1 MQRLIIFSLLAMI
14 VISVSL
20 YVLLYSEIKSINNQL
35 NKINKIKTN
44 SKILLSCSNKQ
55 LRVLALGINKNLEEK
70 QKSEAKYKKME
81 LELRKAI
88 SNISHDLRTPLTS
101 IMGYMQLIDDNILS
115 EDENKPY
122 INIIKNRTKVL
133 ENLITSFYDL
143 SRIEGNEYKFDLK
156 SLNLN
161 NIVCECVAS
170 SYNDFLSFEVEPKLD
185 IEENPCFIIGDEV
198 AVKRVFSNLIQN
210 IIKYGKGNVAISL
223 KRSNDNIVTIFQNDA
238 PNLSDEDAK
247 HLFERFFTADRART
261 GKNTGIGLA
270 ITKQLVEQ
278 MGHEISAE
286 LVEGNLSII
295 IRWKCLKFITE

>member
-1 MQRLIIFSLLAMI
+1 MQRLIIFLLLVVV

-20 YVLLYSEIKSINNQL
+20 YVLLYIEIKSINNQL
-35 NKINKIKTN
+35 NKINKTKTN

-55 LRVLALGINKNLEEK
+55 LRGLALGINKNLEEK
-70 QKSEAKYKKME
+70 QKSEAKYKKMD

-88 SNISHDLRTPLTS
+88 SNMSHDLRTPLTS
-101 IMGYMQLIDDNILS
+101 IMGYMQLIDDNSLA

-122 INIIKNRTKVL
+122 IDIIKNRTKSL

-143 SRIEGNEYKFDLK
+143 SRLEGNEYKFDLK

-170 SYNDFLSFEVEPKLD
+170 SYNDFLSFEVEPKID
-185 IEENPCFIIGDEV
+185 IEEKPCFIIGDEV

-210 IIKYGKGNVAISL
+210 IIKYGKGNVVIAL
-223 KRSNDNIVTIFQNDA
+223 KRSNDNIVTIFQNAA

-261 GKNTGIGLA
+261 GKSTGIGLA
-270 ITKQLVEQ
+270 ITKQFVEQ

-286 LVEGNLSII
+286 LAYGNLSII
-295 IRWKCLKFITE
+295 IRWKCLKSITE